1 MEFNEATKQQILAI
15 QIKVICEYLIKKSE
29 TERYSDEDVDKIQ
42 RMFDI
47 VNNRTTEK
55 KLNKISDIIL

>member
-1 MEFNEATKQQILAI
+1 MEFNEATKRQILAI
-15 QIKVICEYLIKKSE
+15 QIKVIGEYITKGFY
-29 TERYSDEDVDKIQ
+29 TPEDVDKIQ

-55 KLNKISDIIL
+55 KLNEISDIIL

>member
-15 QIKVICEYLIKKSE
+15 QIKVIEEYITKGS
-29 TERYSDEDVDKIQ
+29 YSDEDVDKIQ
-42 RMFDI
+42 RIFDI